1 MYIAIMENMTTVAIL
16 RETKDQLAA
25 IGTKG
30 TTFDGIIQELLTYWK
45 EKN

>member
-1 MYIAIMENMTTVAIL
+1 MDDVTTIAIL

-30 TTFDGIIQELLTYWK
+30 STFDGIIQELLRCLK